1 MKLKNIL
8 KNQLHNGGNQ
18 FYINMLDVSCIIINY
33 NTSNYT
39 FEAVRSLYETHKNNL
54 NFEIIVV
61 DNASKKDDYTNLKS
75 KLDSLH
81 KNNLQLI
88 RSTINTGFGGGNM
101 LGVSNASPTKYYA
114 FINNDTL
121 QVSEYCLKYL
131 MEFLEA
137 QPQAG
142 LCSPQMLDEHQNFR
156 VTIDH
161 FSSLQREILRRPF
174 LETFFPKIYL
184 NRKIRYKAPTKVHYV
199 QGSFMFIGSAD
210 FNEIGGFDT
219 NLFLY
224 YEESDISLRLLK
236 LKNKYTYL
244 VPSLEYIHYK
254 SVSTKK
260 NIDIKIEQKISLL
273 YYTKKHYG
281 WGQQKI
287 LNLYFIIRYFFTAL
301 VKPKYWKLFMTLL
314 IGAPL
319 SKSLKAKQKKILL

>member
-1 MKLKNIL
+1 MRLKNIF
-8 KNQLHNGGNQ
+8 KNQLLKGGNQ
-18 FYINMLDVSCIIINY
+18 FYLNMLDVSCIIINY

-39 FEAVRSLYETHKNNL
+39 YEAVKSIYETHKNNL

-61 DNASKKDDYTNLKS
+61 DNASKKDDYINLKS

-81 KNNLQLI
+81 KSNLRLI
-88 RSTINTGFGGGNM
+88 KSNINTGFGGGNM

-121 QVSEYCLKYL
+121 QISEYCLKYL

-137 QPQAG
+137 QPHAG
-142 LCSPQMLDEHQNFR
+142 LCSPQMLDEHLNFR

-184 NRKIRYKAPTKVHYV
+184 NRKIRYKVPTKVHYI
-199 QGSFMFIGSAD
+199 QGSFMFIGSTD

-254 SVSTKK
+254 STSIKK
-260 NIDIKIEQKISLL
+260 NINIKIEQKISLL
-273 YYTKKHYG
+273 YHTKKHYG

-287 LNLYFIIRYFFTAL
+287 LNLYFIIRYFFTAM

-314 IGAPL
+314 VGAPL
-319 SKSLKAKQKKILL
+319 SKSLKYKQKKI